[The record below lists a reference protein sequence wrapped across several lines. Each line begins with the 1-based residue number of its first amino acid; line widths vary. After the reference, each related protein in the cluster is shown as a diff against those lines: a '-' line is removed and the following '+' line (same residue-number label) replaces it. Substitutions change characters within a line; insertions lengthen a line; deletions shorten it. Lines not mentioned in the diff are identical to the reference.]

1 MFSKSLIQ
9 FSTDEWG
16 YVHSLLFDLRRNY
29 GGCNED
35 NGDLLQK
42 RSSRRED
49 GDINKEETE
58 NFWIGACA
66 PREGRSPKTGGITV
80 HREGPF

>member
-16 YVHSLLFDLRRNY
+16 CVPSLLFDLRRNY

-35 NGDLLQK
+35 NGYLLQK
-42 RSSRRED
+42 RSFRRED
-49 GDINKEETE
+49 RDIKKEETE
-58 NFWIGACA
+58 NFWIRACA
-66 PREGRSPKTGGITV
+66 PSEGKSPKTGGIPV